1 MPRAAV
7 GGKRIVEGK
16 GRKANTSARGDRRK
30 DHRAEDGG
38 RDLGTGGGE
47 AFICGADPGVRRSWR
62 ERGGKTCERGGQ
74 LG

>member
-7 GGKRIVEGK
+7 GGKRRVEGK

-30 DHRAEDGG
+30 NHRAEDGG

-47 AFICGADPGVRRSWR
+47 AFAEQIQVSVGAGER
-62 ERGGKTCERGGQ
+62 EGKLANEGGS
-74 LG
+74 